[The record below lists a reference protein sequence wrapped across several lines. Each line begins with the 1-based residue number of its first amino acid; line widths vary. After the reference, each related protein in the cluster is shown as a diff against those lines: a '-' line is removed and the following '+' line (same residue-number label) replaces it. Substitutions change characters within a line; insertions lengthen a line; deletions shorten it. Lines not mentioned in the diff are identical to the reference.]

1 MLKAINDYQ
10 FTITMPCFIVI
21 MTDHGA
27 ELSETA
33 DEDSLTNSYIKVLS
47 DFYVVD
53 SIDKVNKLINEEDI
67 DEDDDGILY
76 PTTLFNCSILIP
88 KLYKIYKF
96 NAMGDVVI
104 HLQYTEDYIDEPII
118 QIEPLILT
126 ADKSMSIIQSFVKY
140 VSGLTEPN
148 AIFNKWLDITSMI
161 GIDVDYIH
169 LETYLAQTLACTDND
184 TQLFRTSDCKKA
196 LPLNL
201 KQAIKKLYPIR
212 SLFFE
217 NLGEQL
223 TVLPF
228 IEESELSTLD
238 KLLLGKL

>member
-1 MLKAINDYQ
+1 MLKAINEHQ

-27 ELSETA
+27 EILESA
-33 DEDSLTNSYIKVLS
+33 DEESLANSYIKTLS

-67 DEDDDGILY
+67 NDNEVLY
-76 PTTLFNCSILIP
+76 STTLFNCSILIP

-96 NAMGDVVI
+96 NSMGEVVI
-104 HLQYTEDYIDEPII
+104 HLQYTEEYIDEPII

-126 ADKSMSIIQSFVKY
+126 ADKSMSAIQSFVKY
-140 VSGLTEPN
+140 VSGLTDPST
-148 AIFNKWLDITSMI
+148 IFNKWLDITSMI

-169 LETYLAQTLACTDND
+169 LEMYLAQTLACLDND
-184 TQLFRTSDCKKA
+184 TQLFRISECKKA

-228 IEESELSTLD
+228 IQETELSTLD

>member
-1 MLKAINDYQ
+1 
-10 FTITMPCFIVI
+10 MPCFIVI

-27 ELSETA
+27 EITEAA
-33 DEDSLTNSYIKVLS
+33 DDESLANSYIKVLS

-53 SIDKVNKLINEEDI
+53 SIDKVNRLINEEEI
-67 DEDDDGILY
+67 DDDEVLY

-96 NAMGDVVI
+96 NSMGEVVI
-104 HLQYTEDYIDEPII
+104 HLQYTEEYIDEPII

-126 ADKSMSIIQSFVKY
+126 ADKSMSAIQSFVKY
-140 VSGLTEPN
+140 VSGLTDPN

-169 LETYLAQTLACTDND
+169 LEMYLAQTLACLDND
-184 TQLFRTSDCKKA
+184 KQLFRISDCKKA

-228 IEESELSTLD
+228 IEETELSTLD

>member
-1 MLKAINDYQ
+1 MLKALNEYQ

-27 ELSETA
+27 EFSESV
-33 DEDSLTNSYIKVLS
+33 DEDSLANSYIKVLS
-47 DFYVVD
+47 DFYIVD

-67 DEDDDGILY
+67 EDNEVLY

-96 NAMGDVVI
+96 NSMGEVVI

-126 ADKSMSIIQSFVKY
+126 ADKSMSAIQSFIKY
-140 VSGLTEPN
+140 VSGLTDPN

-169 LETYLAQTLACTDND
+169 LETYLAQTLACLDND
-184 TQLFRTSDCKKA
+184 TQLFRNSDCKKA

-228 IEESELSTLD
+228 IQETELSTLD